1 MYKYT
6 FLSYGKLSDLLSINN
21 KSDLR
26 NEQSQYIEKYI
37 PSAYDSLHRPYFSR
51 FICIHFPRASCDERR
66 IFDFVIYGESPTS
79 TTRHAHFAPKIG
91 PTGVCCLQATYA
103 ATTTPTTIDNHR
115 QQKAAAILC
124 LSCIHFFFCYYVF
137 YESISSGLLL
147 LPYCCN
153 ITHREG
159 MSVISPNT
167 SIKLLSQSFFLSKSN
182 LINDSIIW
190 K

>member
-124 LSCIHFFFCYYVF
+124 LSCIHFFFVIMYSMKVSLPGSYYCRTAV
-137 YESISSGLLL
+137 ILLTVRVCPL
-147 LPYCCN
+147 FHQIRL
-153 ITHREG
+153 
-159 MSVISPNT
+159 
-167 SIKLLSQSFFLSKSN
+167 
-182 LINDSIIW
+182 
-190 K
+190 